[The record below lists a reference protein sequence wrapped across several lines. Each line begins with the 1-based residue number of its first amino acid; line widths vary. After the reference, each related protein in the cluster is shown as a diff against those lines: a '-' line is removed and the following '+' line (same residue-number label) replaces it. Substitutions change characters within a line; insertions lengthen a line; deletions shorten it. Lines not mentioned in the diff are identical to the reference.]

1 MTWLPRGLTVSF
13 PWTGISDAKFRRQEG
28 SACAKPRMRFVAVLC
43 VSAALFAF
51 PMAAR
56 AGWPERP
63 VKMIVTFPPGSANDA
78 AARIFADALGKK
90 WGKPVVVEDKPG
102 AEGTIGVGAFVAAQD
117 DHTLLYTVAGSV
129 TVAPLLIDKLPY
141 DAERDLQPIAAT
153 TAIVLTLAVSND
165 LPVRSIAE
173 LIDVLRSNPGKYA
186 WTSGPTLPRYVFA
199 AFLKRNGLQM
209 NFVSYRDA
217 SQPQADL
224 GEGWIKALVT
234 SLTASSSPV
243 QTGKARFLAVINSTR
258 AAALPDLPTARE
270 LGHPELEIDG
280 MSGIFGGKAISDA
293 LRNRI
298 ATDIAAI
305 CQDPEVRGKLQAG
318 GHNVLSGTTEQLKA
332 GIAKQR
338 AWVGEI
344 TALIDIRNAQ

>member
-1 MTWLPRGLTVSF
+1 ML
-13 PWTGISDAKFRRQEG
+13 
-28 SACAKPRMRFVAVLC
+28 FVAVLWA
-43 VSAALFAF
+43 SAALIAF
-51 PMAAR
+51 PTAAR

-63 VKMIVTFPPGSANDA
+63 IKLIVTFPPGSANDA

-141 DAERDLQPIAAT
+141 DVERDLQPIAAT

-165 LPVRSIAE
+165 LPVRSIPE

-224 GEGWIKALVT
+224 GEGRIKALVT

-243 QTGKARFLAVINSTR
+243 QTGKARFLAVINPTR
-258 AAALPDLPTARE
+258 AAVLPDLPTARE
-270 LGHPELEIDG
+270 LGRPELEIDG

-298 ATDIAAI
+298 AADIAAI

-318 GHNVLSGTTEQLKA
+318 GHNVLSGTTEELKA
-332 GIAKQR
+332 GIARQR
-338 AWVGEI
+338 VWVGEL